1 MRKKLSDEQKKKK
14 VTFSINE
21 KINELVDKQIKIE
34 GIKKSQLIERILKEH
49 FEKINDFT
57 NK

>member
-1 MRKKLSDEQKKKK
+1 MRKKLSDEQKMKKL
-14 VTFSINE
+14 TFSINE
-21 KINELVDKQIKIE
+21 KINELVDKQIEKE

-49 FEKINDFT
+49 FEKM